1 MEGVPVV
8 FEFYQLAAAVYL
20 AAAVASALGFT
31 LPSERLSRAAV
42 AGLALGVVVHTV
54 AFWQLHAG
62 ETTPPL
68 TDLAYV
74 VPFVVWL
81 LTIFY
86 LLLLIRVRLIGLA
99 VVVAPLAFIGTFV
112 EFLGT
117 PTAELGP
124 QPASPIWSHIH
135 VLLSSAGL
143 ALLAV
148 AGVAGGLYVAHHR
161 TIKSKRPS
169 AVRLPLPSLEALD
182 RVNALSL
189 VVGFLLLSLGVVT
202 GVLWTHAV
210 DGRLWPG
217 SMHANAT
224 FAAWL
229 VLGVLVTARFGAG
242 QGARQSALS
251 SMAGFALMLLAVIGV
266 GMLA

>member
-1 MEGVPVV
+1 MV
-8 FEFYQLAAAVYL
+8 FEFYQLAAAIYL
-20 AAAVASALGFT
+20 VAAVAAALGFT

-42 AGLALGVVVHTV
+42 LGLSLGVVVHAM
-54 AFWQLHAG
+54 AFWQLHEG
-62 ETTPPL
+62 ESTPPL

-74 VPFVVWL
+74 VPFVVWM
-81 LTIFY
+81 LTVFY
-86 LLLLIRVRLIGLA
+86 LLLMIRVRLIGLA

-112 EFLGT
+112 EFLGA
-117 PTAELGP
+117 PAVESGA

-135 VLLSSAGL
+135 VLLASAGL

-148 AGVAGGLYVAHHR
+148 AGVAGGLYVARHR

-169 AVRLPLPSLEALD
+169 AIRLPLPSLEALD

-202 GVLWTHAV
+202 GVLWTQAV
-210 DGRLWPG
+210 DGRLWPATA
-217 SMHANAT
+217 HANAT
-224 FAAWL
+224 LVAWL
-229 VLGVLVTARFGAG
+229 VLAVLVAARFGAG

-251 SMAGFALMLLAVIGV
+251 SMAGFTLMLLAVIGA

>member
-1 MEGVPVV
+1 LV
-8 FEFYQLAAAVYL
+8 FECYQLAAAVYL
-20 AAAVASALGFT
+20 AAAVTAALGFT

-42 AGLALGVVVHTV
+42 AGLALGVVVHAV
-54 AFWQLHAG
+54 AFWQLHEG
-62 ETTPPL
+62 ERTPPL

-74 VPFVVWL
+74 VPFVVWMATL
-81 LTIFY
+81 FY

-99 VVVAPLAFIGTFV
+99 VIVAPLAFIGTFV
-112 EFLGT
+112 EFLGA
-117 PTAELGP
+117 PGAASGA
-124 QPASPIWSHIH
+124 QPESPIWSHLH
-135 VLLSSAGL
+135 VLLASAGL

-148 AGVAGGLYVAHHR
+148 AGVAGALYVTRHR
-161 TIKSKRPS
+161 TIKSKRPA

-210 DGRLWPG
+210 EGRLWPG
-217 SMHANAT
+217 TMHANAT
-224 FAAWL
+224 LAAWL
-229 VLGVLVTARFGAG
+229 VLVVLVTLRFGAG

-251 SMAGFALMLLAVIGV
+251 SMAGFALMLLAVVGV

>member
-1 MEGVPVV
+1 MV
-8 FEFYQLAAAVYL
+8 FEFYQLAAAIYL
-20 AAAVASALGFT
+20 AAAVAAALGFT

-42 AGLALGVVVHTV
+42 VGLALGVVVHAV
-54 AFWQLHAG
+54 AFWQLHEG
-62 ETTPPL
+62 ERTPPL

-74 VPFVVWL
+74 VPFVVWMVTL
-81 LTIFY
+81 FY

-112 EFLGT
+112 EFLGA
-117 PTAELGP
+117 PAPESGA
-124 QPASPIWSHIH
+124 QPASPIWSHVH
-135 VLLSSAGL
+135 VLLASAGL

-148 AGVAGGLYVAHHR
+148 AGVAGALYVTRHR

-169 AVRLPLPSLEALD
+169 AIRLPLPSLEALD

-217 SMHANAT
+217 TMHANAT
-224 FAAWL
+224 LAAWL
-229 VLGVLVTARFGAG
+229 VLAVLVAARFGAG

-251 SMAGFALMLLAVIGV
+251 SMAGFVLLLLAVVGV